1 VEFRILGPLEVLDG
15 GRPIEIAGSKRRAVL
30 AFLLLHANEVVRTER
45 LIDELWGEQTPR
57 NASGALHNHVSRLRK
72 ALGPDV
78 LARREWGYVLR
89 ADEESID
96 LCRFERLLALA
107 EPLPARER
115 SVQLAAA
122 LKLWRGPALADLVTE
137 PALETEIARLDEL
150 RLTTLER
157 RIDADLE
164 AGRNAELVGEIEA
177 LIAAHP
183 LREHLRWQLIL
194 ALYRA
199 GRQAEA
205 LEVYR
210 ETRRVLTEE
219 LGLEPSPELKE
230 LEKAILRQDPAIA
243 ATARVASIAAIQRP
257 RRSNRRAAVLGLLGL
272 GLLGLG
278 VAVPLVLIGDR
289 RAHPSAG
296 APPAAL
302 TTVVST
308 AAMQTAQHQTTA
320 PPHVH
325 VANRTL
331 RPRQRSTHVLGES
344 KRAAAHRTARPAAAV
359 VTAPRPTTTTSL
371 SATKTRTHT
380 PTSKSAPKTPAPRST
395 PTKRR
400 VVTISDN
407 FSGNQIDGTIW
418 YQIYQGTGW
427 SLSQHDGHL
436 EFSFPLGTAP
446 GGHYDVYGGHV
457 GTLCEFP
464 GNFDARVDFTLVQW
478 PPTNWIDVSLWSFFK
493 PNNEGWEVFRG
504 SSPRWGEQ
512 YTGYLGPG
520 SGGSAS
526 LSDSSGSFRLTRRN
540 GRVTGYF
547 LHNAKWISLGS
558 AYNTRPTVIAVG
570 ASSEEGPP
578 VRGDTAVVDFDNFT
592 VTAADPVCP
601 SGAQG
606 SG

>member
-1 VEFRILGPLEVLDG
+1 
-15 GRPIEIAGSKRRAVL
+15 L
-30 AFLLLHANEVVRTER
+30 ALLLLHANEVVRTER
-45 LIDELWGEQTPR
+45 LIDELWGEQAPR
-57 NASGALHNHVSRLRK
+57 NASAALHNHVSRLRK

-96 LCRFERLLALA
+96 LHRFERFVAAA

-115 SVQLAAA
+115 STKLNGA
-122 LKLWRGPALADLVTE
+122 LSLWRGPALADLAHE
-137 PALETEIARLDEL
+137 PGLQTEIARLDEL

-177 LIAAHP
+177 LIAANP

-219 LGLEPSPELKE
+219 LGLEPSPELRE

-243 ATARVASIAAIQRP
+243 AAATVPSAASIDRP
-257 RRSNRRAAVLGLLGL
+257 RRSRRRAALLTLIGLALIGI
-272 GLLGLG
+272 G
-278 VAVPLVLIGDR
+278 VAVPFVLIGNKSSHQNMGV
-289 RAHPSAG
+289 ATVGLSSTA
-296 APPAAL
+296 
-302 TTVVST
+302 TTVS
-308 AAMQTAQHQTTA
+308 ASQTTTTPA
-320 PPHVH
+320 HVH
-325 VANRTL
+325 VAKRTL
-331 RPRQRSTHVLGES
+331 RSRHSSRHVRHQS
-344 KRAAAHRTARPAAAV
+344 KRVAVHRTAAPAAAV
-359 VTAPRPTTTTSL
+359 VVAPATAKTTS
-371 SATKTRTHT
+371 APARPRTRAETRK
-380 PTSKSAPKTPAPRST
+380 SKSAAARATPRST
-395 PTKRR
+395 ATKPRI
-400 VVTISDN
+400 VTISDN

-418 YQIYQGTGW
+418 YQVYQGTGW
-427 SLSQHDGHL
+427 SLSDRGGHL
-436 EFSFPLGTAP
+436 EFTFPPGTAP
-446 GGHYDVYGGHV
+446 GGQWDVYGGHV

-464 GNFDARVDFTLVQW
+464 GNFDARVDFALNQW
-478 PPTNWIDVSLWSFFK
+478 PPSNWIDVSLWSFFK
-493 PNNEGWEVFRG
+493 PNNDGWGVFRG
-504 SSPRWGEQ
+504 SSPQWGER

-526 LSDSSGSFRLTRRN
+526 LDDSSGSLRLTRRN
-540 GRVTGYF
+540 GLVTAYF
-547 LHNAKWISLGS
+547 LHNAKWISFGS

-570 ASSEEGPP
+570 ATSEQSPP
-578 VRGDTAVVDFDNFT
+578 VRGGTAVIDLDNFT
-592 VTAADPVCP
+592 VTATNPICP
-601 SGAQG
+601 AGAQG